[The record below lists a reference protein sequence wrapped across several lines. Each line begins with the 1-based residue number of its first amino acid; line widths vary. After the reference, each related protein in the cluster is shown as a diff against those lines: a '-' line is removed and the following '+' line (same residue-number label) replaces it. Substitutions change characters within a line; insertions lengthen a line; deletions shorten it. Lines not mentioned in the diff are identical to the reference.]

1 MILNERQLRLLC
13 NAVQNYYESSD
24 FEITDEE
31 GYNYYISA
39 GKYLFG
45 IEDALFIDCVRASS
59 TSKLF
64 NVYFRELIPKDE
76 NDLPIVIY
84 TIDAKAGEVIY
95 NIFEDEEK
103 QDIAMKIKETVL

>member
-1 MILNERQLRLLC
+1 MIINERQLRLLC

-39 GKYLFG
+39 GSYLFG
-45 IEDALFIDCVRASS
+45 MEDALCIDCVR
-59 TSKLF
+59 TSFTNGLF
-64 NVYFRELIPKDE
+64 HVYFRELTPEDE
-76 NDLPIVIY
+76 NDLPIVVY
-84 TIDAKAGEVIY
+84 TIDAEEGEVIY

-103 QDIAMKIKETVL
+103 QDIVAKIKETVV